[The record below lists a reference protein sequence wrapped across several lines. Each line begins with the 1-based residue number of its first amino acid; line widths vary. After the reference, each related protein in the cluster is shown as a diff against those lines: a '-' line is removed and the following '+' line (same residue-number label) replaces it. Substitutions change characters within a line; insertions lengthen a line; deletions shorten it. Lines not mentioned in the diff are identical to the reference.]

1 LVEFLDPYGIGDPH
15 AIKYA
20 EPCER
25 ESTLNARPEYLASAA
40 KVIGPL
46 LRRSFKNKL
55 TLL

>member
-1 LVEFLDPYGIGDPH
+1 MLVIGNWTYTCRGH
-15 AIKYA
+15 S
-20 EPCER
+20 R
-25 ESTLNARPEYLASAA
+25 ARPEYLASAA